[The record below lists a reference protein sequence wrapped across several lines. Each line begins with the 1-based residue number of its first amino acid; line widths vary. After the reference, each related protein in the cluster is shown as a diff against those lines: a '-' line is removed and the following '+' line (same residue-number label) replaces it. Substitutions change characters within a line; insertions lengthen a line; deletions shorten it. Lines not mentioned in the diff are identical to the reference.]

1 MCLIENPSGNSINIP
16 MEDNVEDYLFGDNM
30 KILFRN
36 NNIETYIFILIV
48 NIQLDI
54 PAVHSKLLEVS

>member
-1 MCLIENPSGNSINIP
+1 